1 MMKYLTAIYM
11 RISKADKNT
20 LETNSIVNQRRI
32 IESYIK
38 DKNEIKVIMEIKDD
52 GFSGMNFNRPGF
64 NKMIREIE
72 KNNINC
78 VIVKD
83 LSRFGRNYLEVGK
96 YIERIFPLLGVRFIS
111 VMDGY
116 NSINHDELMDLMLPF
131 KNLINDIV
139 YCFYTC
145 V

>member
-64 NKMIREIE
+64 NKMIREI
-72 KNNINC
+72 
-78 VIVKD
+78 
-83 LSRFGRNYLEVGK
+83 
-96 YIERIFPLLGVRFIS
+96 
-111 VMDGY
+111 
-116 NSINHDELMDLMLPF
+116 
-131 KNLINDIV
+131 
-139 YCFYTC
+139 
-145 V
+145 